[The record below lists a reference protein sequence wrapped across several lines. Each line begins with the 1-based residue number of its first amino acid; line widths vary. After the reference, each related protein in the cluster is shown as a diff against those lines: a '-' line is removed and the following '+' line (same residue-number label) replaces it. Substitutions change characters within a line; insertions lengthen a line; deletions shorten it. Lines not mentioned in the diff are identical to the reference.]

1 MATAIDV
8 VIRVS
13 KELAAFPKDLGK
25 QMAIIAFVVAEE
37 HTKEAFKE
45 AYPDTDCTDYR
56 ADDKL
61 ESCKGLNTWVVSCL
75 QRAV

>member
-1 MATAIDV
+1 M
-8 VIRVS
+8 
-13 KELAAFPKDLGK
+13 AAFPEDLGK

-37 HTKEAFKE
+37 HTKEALKE
-45 AYPDTDCTDYR
+45 AYPDTDCMDYR

-61 ESCKGLNTWVVSCL
+61 ESCKGLNTWEVSCL